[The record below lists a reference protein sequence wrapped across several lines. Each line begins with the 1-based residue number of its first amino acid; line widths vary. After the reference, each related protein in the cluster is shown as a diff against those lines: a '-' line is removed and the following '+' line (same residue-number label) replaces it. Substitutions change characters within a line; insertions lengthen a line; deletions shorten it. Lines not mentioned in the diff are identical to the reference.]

1 MKLPISKRLL
11 LCAELVPPCGTVA
24 DVGTDH
30 GYLGIHLLQSG
41 RCRHV
46 IAADLREKPL
56 QSAISNAAAYGIK
69 AFPLGGRCPSAH
81 TGADE
86 GCPDDSRPPIGM
98 SFVQSD
104 GLQNIEPGS
113 FEVLVLAGMGGDLI
127 ARILGDAPWLDGGD
141 YTLILQPQSAANELR
156 RWLGERGWSIERER
170 LVRDGRF
177 LYSVLAVRPGQGRA
191 LSPGEQYVSPA
202 LRREEDPLYP
212 EYLDR
217 MKRAL
222 ELTVQG
228 ISQSADPADARRA
241 EYYRAALAELRGL
254 SQ

>member
-30 GYLGIHLLQSG
+30 GYLAIHLLQTG
-41 RCRHV
+41 KCARV

-56 QSAISNAAAYGIK
+56 ESARTNAALY
-69 AFPLGGRCPSAH
+69 RV
-81 TGADE
+81 ADK
-86 GCPDDSRPPIGM
+86 M
-98 SFVQSD
+98 TFVQTD
-104 GLQNIEPGS
+104 GLCKIEPGS

-127 ARILGDAPWLDGGD
+127 ARILAEALWLDSGN

-156 RWLGERGWSIERER
+156 RWLGERGWSIDRER

-191 LSPGEQYVSPA
+191 LSPGEQYISPA

-212 EYLDR
+212 EYLGR

-241 EYYRAALAELRGL
+241 EYYRAALAELHGL

>member
-11 LCAELVPPCGTVA
+11 LCAELVPPCGIVA

-30 GYLGIHLLQSG
+30 GYLAIHLLQTG
-41 RCRHV
+41 KCARV

-56 QSAISNAAAYGIK
+56 ESARTNAAFYGVTDK
-69 AFPLGGRCPSAH
+69 M
-81 TGADE
+81 T
-86 GCPDDSRPPIGM
+86 
-98 SFVQSD
+98 FVQTD
-104 GLQNIEPGS
+104 GLCKIEPGS

-127 ARILGDAPWLDGGD
+127 ARILVEAPWLEGGN

-156 RWLGERGWSIERER
+156 RWLGERGWSIDRER

-212 EYLDR
+212 EYLGR

-228 ISQSADPADARRA
+228 ISQSADPADVRRA